1 MFSSSASSLNKV
13 HSNQMKFIQ
22 DRISGVE
29 KHFGE
34 ICTSLGAYTR
44 KTAKLRDKGDD
55 LSRVLQN
62 YGEQENLNK
71 SLRSAVC
78 ETADTIA
85 SVQDYR
91 DVAVNRMESQVVE
104 ELGEYREVCRR
115 ARQELKHSF
124 QTRQQE
130 VSHRRSLEKTRT
142 RNPHN
147 RQQIIL
153 AETQLQK
160 STHEA
165 QRACENLE
173 QQMDTFEQRKVTDL
187 KRIITE
193 FIQTELA
200 FHAKALELYTK
211 AYNQMANVDMEE
223 DLQAFRNARDVFD
236 AEFRNA
242 LKGEGGLGRGEVV
255 GAGLGSSLSPVI
267 TTARERKREK
277 KRDLK
282 QSVEKL
288 QVEDYEEINTG
299 SSTSSDSD

>member
-223 DLQAFRNARDVFD
+223 DLQ
-236 AEFRNA
+236 EFRNA